1 MDVDHRIIGDSM
13 GPGVFAPYTWGGS
26 GFDPLIWPAAKG
38 HYGALCALECALR
51 GDIFWLH
58 SRKTA

>member
-13 GPGVFAPYTWGGS
+13 GPGVFAPYTRGGS
-26 GFDPLIWPAAKG
+26 GFDPLIRPAAKG
-38 HYGALCALECALR
+38 HYGALECALW
-51 GDIFWLH
+51 DNFFWRQ